1 MTVQLTPLLPFTE
14 TAHLLLPDAAR
25 AYAAAGI
32 PVFPCWPGTKN
43 PATTHGFYEAT
54 TNLRQV
60 GYWWRRNPE
69 ANIGVRTG
77 GVVDVLDIDAHA
89 AGTGFGPLRELRRL
103 GLIDGW
109 AHAARSPSGG
119 VHLYYPTDPDRPQRT
134 WAQPG
139 SHIDVRAGGGYI
151 VTVPSRILIDGQLH
165 PYTPIGSPR
174 SGRPL
179 DAARIKT
186 ILAPPPP
193 LRPRAPLSEDVSERV
208 GRLRSWLSRAQE
220 GNRNA
225 SLFWVACRMVELG
238 ASEHDTLTQLED
250 VAARIGLEE
259 REIASTIRSAQ
270 RTARL
275 AASSTTIGR
284 SEPAGL
290 FRGVP

>member
-1 MTVQLTPLLPFTE
+1 MTVQPTPLLPFTE
-14 TAHLLLPDAAR
+14 VARLPLPDAAL
-25 AYAAAGI
+25 AYAQAGI

-54 TNLRQV
+54 TNLRRV
-60 GYWWRRNPE
+60 GFWWRRNPE

-89 AGTGFGPLRELRRL
+89 AGTGFGPLQELRRL

-119 VHLYYPTDPDRPQRT
+119 VHLYYPADPDRPQRT

-139 SHIDVRAGGGYI
+139 SHIDVRASGGYI

-174 SGRPL
+174 PGRPL
-179 DAARIKT
+179 DAARIRA

-193 LRPRAPLSEDVSERV
+193 RPRVPLSTDVSERV
-208 GRLRSWLSRAQE
+208 GRLRSWLSMAQE

-238 ASEHDTLTQLED
+238 VSEHDTVAQLGD
-250 VAARIGLEE
+250 VAARIGLDD
-259 REIASTIRSAQ
+259 REIISTIRSAH
-270 RTARL
+270 RTTSVTTMPT
-275 AASSTTIGR
+275 AAGP
-284 SEPAGL
+284 PAQATL
-290 FRGVP
+290 LRGVP